1 MVENVLS
8 INDLQNQ
15 NKSSSPVSFVKPNGL
30 KETTSFLGDL
40 KGVLEV
46 VRDITGLDVMGK
58 VKEVTQANK
67 ETSSNAIK
75 IESGI
80 NKQISSMPQAVE
92 KTISFKL
99 PKAIELIKEGL
110 GNLPEEQTIKEL
122 KKQFE
127 ENSQIL
133 EPFII
138 KYLTEVTFLQ

>member
-80 NKQISSMPQAVE
+80 NKQISS
-92 KTISFKL
+92 
-99 PKAIELIKEGL
+99 
-110 GNLPEEQTIKEL
+110 
-122 KKQFE
+122 
-127 ENSQIL
+127 
-133 EPFII
+133 
-138 KYLTEVTFLQ
+138 Y